1 MDINKQQEKI
11 AELSLEYMAR
21 QLLAAAE
28 NLREQ
33 YPNHMFA
40 FRYADSSYCDRYIE
54 AKKGWAEAKS
64 EEEKTRNEQVNKM
77 KGFTNDEDIVEVI
90 VLDSSLN
97 DENKSCDENQKD
109 TFNCFICGIT
119 KRNSKKFT
127 FICGHSACTL
137 CVKKWKITRIY

>member
-1 MDINKQQEKI
+1 MENNCVCYD
-11 AELSLEYMAR
+11 YPR
-21 QLLAAAE
+21 QAVTPSVQ
-28 NLREQ
+28 NR
-33 YPNHMFA
+33 F
-40 FRYADSSYCDRYIE
+40 FVSYRMYLKLI
-54 AKKGWAEAKS
+54 
-64 EEEKTRNEQVNKM
+64 EEEKIRNEQVNKM

-97 DENKSCDENQKD
+97 DENKSYDENQKD

-137 CVKKWKITRIY
+137 CVKKWKKIRNTCPFCRGEGKEIIIIE